1 MRQIKWTGWVGA
13 AALTLMAGGAAQA
26 QIASD
31 RAAALVNYPYVVV
44 DGDASVDTVITL
56 SNQSSSDPIDVHCFY
71 ENANSHC
78 TNDGTVCED
87 GGDCCDGTT
96 CGLCVPGWNETD
108 FDLRLTPLQPVA
120 WVAGDGLTLCRTS
133 DPDERCFKID
143 GVNRRGIGG
152 SSNAGS
158 RIPPVPEDPFVGVL
172 KCLAVD
178 PAGTPIDSNVL
189 RGQAAIENASTG
201 LSVGKYNAIG
211 FRAEEGAV
219 NDDNELVLGGDTP
232 EYAGC
237 PNVLI
242 VNHFF
247 EGVEDPASE
256 STINTRLVLTPCSED
271 LLRQTPGSAV
281 VQYLV
286 YNEFEQ
292 RFSTS
297 RTVLCQQSL
306 LLSEIDT
313 TQPNRSIFSA
323 GVSGTVVGQT
333 RLTPIGDGLIG
344 VAIEEHGDEIAA
356 FNIHF
361 QGDRA
366 EADTIIL
373 P

>member
-13 AALTLMAGGAAQA
+13 AALTLVAGTAAQA

-31 RAAALVNYPYVVV
+31 RAAALVNYPYIVV
-44 DGDASVDTVITL
+44 DGDEGVDTVLTL
-56 SNQSSSDPIDVHCFY
+56 SNASHTDPVDVHCFY

-78 TNDGTVCED
+78 TNDGTVCTD
-87 GGDCCDGTT
+87 GSDCCDGLT

-108 FDLRLTPLQPVA
+108 FNIRITPLQPIA
-120 WVAGDGLTLCRTS
+120 WVAGDGLTLCTTD

-143 GVNRRGIGG
+143 GVDRTGIGG

-158 RIPPVPEDPFVGVL
+158 RIPPVPEDPFVGLL
-172 KCLAVD
+172 KCVAVD
-178 PAGTPIDSNVL
+178 DAGTPIDSNVL
-189 RGQAAIENASTG
+189 HGTAAIEDDIEG
-201 LSVGKYNAIG
+201 LSVGKYNAVG
-211 FRAEEGAV
+211 FRAVDGAV
-219 NDDNELVLGGDTP
+219 NDDNELVLGGDNA
-232 EYAGC
+232 EYEGC

-247 EGVEDPASE
+247 EGVDDPASE
-256 STINTRLVLTPCSED
+256 ATINTRLVLTPCSQD
-271 LLRQTPGSAV
+271 LLRQAPGSAV

-297 RTVLCQQSL
+297 RTVNCQQSL
-306 LLSEIDT
+306 LLSAIDT
-313 TQPNRSIFSA
+313 TQEDRSIFSA
-323 GVSGTVVGQT
+323 GVSGTVTGQT

-344 VAIEEHGDEIAA
+344 VAIEEHDEEVAA

-366 EADTIIL
+366 ESDVIVL